1 LHAWYAGGVRAV
13 LLVAVMLPTC
23 AWAAFTPKSLVVCF
37 DGWRAD
43 AVGSAVTPAVERL
56 ASGAWQPGYHA
67 FFTTKARVID
77 DAPSVSG
84 PNHTAIL
91 TGLTARRSGVVSNAG
106 GELAAVQA
114 PDYLRLLERRDP
126 TVVTMKLAAWPPEER
141 IPSGADVV
149 AIAPDATIVDRA
161 AAALAGDV
169 DALFL
174 VLDGPD
180 AAGHAE
186 GFASAGYA
194 RAVGDADAALAR
206 LLAVLVA
213 RSSFADED
221 WQIVVTT
228 DHGGIGRDH
237 GGSSAVETTI
247 PFLVTSRETPLG
259 GGLVRN
265 VDVTPTVLAHFGIDP
280 APLGL
285 DGVARVPV
293 TPRLIPRLIRR

>member
-1 LHAWYAGGVRAV
+1 LHAWYAGGVRALFV
-13 LLVAVMLPTC
+13 VAVMLPTC
-23 AWAAFTPKSLVVCF
+23 AGAAFTPKSLVVCF

-43 AVGSAVTPAVERL
+43 AAGSAVTPTVERL
-56 ASGAWQPGYHA
+56 ATGAWKPGYRA
-67 FFTTKARVID
+67 FFTTTARVID

-91 TGLTARRSGVVSNAG
+91 TGLTARRSGVVSNAD
-106 GELAAVQA
+106 GELAGVQA

-126 TVVTMKLAAWPPEER
+126 AAVTMKLAAWPPDGR

-174 VLDGPD
+174 FLDGPD
-180 AAGHAE
+180 AAGHDE
-186 GFASAGYA
+186 GFASAAYT
-194 RAVGDADAALAR
+194 RAVTDADAALAR
-206 LLAVLVA
+206 LLAVVA
-213 RSSFADED
+213 ARPSFGDED

-228 DHGGIGRDH
+228 DHGGVERDH

-247 PFLVTSRETPLG
+247 PFLVASRETPLAAEA
-259 GGLVRN
+259 VRN
-265 VDVTPTVLAHFGIDP
+265 VDVAPTVLAHFGIDP
-280 APLGL
+280 VTLGL

-293 TPRLIPRLIRR
+293 TRR

>member
-1 LHAWYAGGVRAV
+1 MRALFVVAV
-13 LLVAVMLPTC
+13 LLPTC
-23 AWAAFTPKSLVVCF
+23 AWAAFAPKSLVVCF

-43 AVGSAVTPAVERL
+43 AVGSALTPMVDRL
-56 ASGAWQPGYHA
+56 ATGAWKPGYHA
-67 FFTTKARVID
+67 VFTTTARVVD

-91 TGLTARRSGVVSNAG
+91 TGLTARRSGVVSNAD

-114 PDYLRLLERRDP
+114 PDYLRLLERHDP
-126 TVVTMKLAAWPPEER
+126 ALVTMKLAAWPPDGR

-161 AAALAGDV
+161 ATALAGDV

-174 VLDGPD
+174 FLDGPD
-180 AAGHAE
+180 AAGHAD
-186 GFASAGYA
+186 GFASASYS
-194 RAVGDADAALAR
+194 RAVADADAALAR
-206 LLAVLVA
+206 LLAVVA
-213 RSSFADED
+213 ARRGFADED

-228 DHGGIGRDH
+228 DHGGVGRDH
-237 GGSSAVETTI
+237 GGTSAVETTI
-247 PFLVTSRETPLG
+247 PFLVASREPPLRAE
-259 GGLVRN
+259 LVRN
-265 VDVTPTVLAHFGIDP
+265 VDVAPTVLAHFGIDP

-293 TPRLIPRLIRR
+293 TPRLIRP